1 MLSQNRRSMKS
12 KNSMLLEDEL
22 MSRKQRFLITGTLL
36 ASAFLSGLVVYI
48 KANAVPAERVI
59 HITAKKFEF
68 SPDSITLKKGEPVV
82 FEISS
87 DDRKHGFSLRAFG
100 VRSDVLPG
108 KVSRIQFTPDKTGK
122 FTFSCDVFCGDG
134 HEEMTGTVVV
144 NE

>member
-1 MLSQNRRSMKS
+1 MNLKKRV
-12 KNSMLLEDEL
+12 
-22 MSRKQRFLITGTLL
+22 LITVALL
-36 ASAFLSGLVVYI
+36 ASALLSGLVAYTR
-48 KANAVPAERVI
+48 ANAVPAERVI
-59 HITAKKFEF
+59 HLTANKFQF

-87 DDRKHGFSLRAFG
+87 GDRKHGFSLRAFG

-108 KVSRIQFTPDKTGK
+108 KVSRIRFTPDKTGK

-134 HEEMTGTVVV
+134 HEEMSGTVVV

>member
-1 MLSQNRRSMKS
+1 
-12 KNSMLLEDEL
+12 MLLEDEL
-22 MSRKQRFLITGTLL
+22 MSRKKRFFITGTLL
-36 ASAFLSGLVVYI
+36 ASALLSGLVMYI
-48 KANAVPAERVI
+48 RANAVPAERVI

-87 DDRKHGFSLRAFG
+87 EDRKHGFNLRAFG
-100 VRSDVLPG
+100 VRSDVPPG
-108 KVSRIQFTPDKTGK
+108 KVSSVRFTPDKTGT

-144 NE
+144 TE

>member
-1 MLSQNRRSMKS
+1 
-12 KNSMLLEDEL
+12 MLLEEEVMNL
-22 MSRKQRFLITGTLL
+22 KKRVLITVALL
-36 ASAFLSGLVVYI
+36 ASALLSGLVAYTR
-48 KANAVPAERVI
+48 ANAVPAERVI
-59 HITAKKFEF
+59 HLTANKFQF

-87 DDRKHGFSLRAFG
+87 GDRKHGFSLRAFG

-108 KVSRIQFTPDKTGK
+108 KVSRIRFTPDKTGK

-134 HEEMTGTVVV
+134 HEEMSGTVVV

>member
-1 MLSQNRRSMKS
+1 MLM
-12 KNSMLLEDEL
+12 EDEL

-36 ASAFLSGLVVYI
+36 ASALLSGLVVYI
-48 KANAVPAERVI
+48 KANVVPAERVI

-87 DDRKHGFSLRAFG
+87 EDRRHGFSLHAFG

-108 KVSRIQFTPDKTGK
+108 KVSSIRFTPDKTGK

-134 HEEMTGTVVV
+134 HEDMAGTVVV
-144 NE
+144 TD

>member
-1 MLSQNRRSMKS
+1 
-12 KNSMLLEDEL
+12 
-22 MSRKQRFLITGTLL
+22 MSRKKRFFITGTLL
-36 ASAFLSGLVVYI
+36 ASALLSGLVMYI
-48 KANAVPAERVI
+48 RANAVPAERVI

-87 DDRKHGFSLRAFG
+87 EDRKHGFNLRAFG
-100 VRSDVLPG
+100 IRSDVSPG
-108 KVSRIQFTPDKTGK
+108 KVSSVRFTPDKTGT

-144 NE
+144 TE